1 MLDHAQWIESA
12 RRGDPAAWEE
22 LVRLHQEGVFRLAYL
37 HLEDADEAADV
48 AQETFLRAFRAL
60 HRYDSSR
67 PLRPWLL
74 SIAANLA
81 RNRRRSLGR
90 YGAALQRY
98 VRLDPEAG
106 GHRDHAS
113 QGVELAE
120 RDQGMWQ
127 AVRRLGPDDRQII
140 LLRYYL
146 ELPVSEAAQA
156 LGVAEGTVKS
166 RLNRA
171 LGRLGRVIE
180 RDFSWLQEEPRE

>member
-12 RRGDPAAWEE
+12 RRGDPAAWDE

-37 HLEDADEAADV
+37 HLEDAEEAADV
-48 AQETFLRAFRAL
+48 AQETFLRAFRSL
-60 HRYDSSR
+60 HRFDAER

-90 YGAALQRY
+90 YGAALRRY
-98 VRLDPEAG
+98 VRLDPDAG
-106 GHRDHAS
+106 DRSVGEPPEI
-113 QGVELAE
+113 ELAQ
-120 RDQGMWQ
+120 RNQGLWQ

-146 ELPVSEAAQA
+146 QLPVSEAAQA

-171 LGRLGRVIE
+171 LGRLQLVIE
-180 RDFSWLQEEPRE
+180 RDFPWLEGEPQA